1 MSLKIDFPLKL
12 IRGYTY
18 LVQFTEIHCGD
29 TFLLDI
35 DTCIYFKC
43 ALELCLLYLPV
54 AFTVEH

>member
-1 MSLKIDFPLKL
+1 MSLKIDFPFKL
-12 IRGYTY
+12 IRGYAY

-35 DTCIYFKC
+35 NVYFKC